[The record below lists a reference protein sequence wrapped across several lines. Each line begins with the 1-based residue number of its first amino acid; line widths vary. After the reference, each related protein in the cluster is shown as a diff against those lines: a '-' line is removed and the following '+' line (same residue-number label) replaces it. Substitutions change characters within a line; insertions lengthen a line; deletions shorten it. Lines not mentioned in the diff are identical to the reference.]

1 MEVGVVDLAD
11 GTGNAGAKEFCHQID
26 VVAGEMSMVREEAAV

>member
-1 MEVGVVDLAD
+1 MKVEIVDLAD

-26 VVAGEMSMVREEAAV
+26 VVAGEMSMM